1 MRLVEGAKPGTFDLE
16 GLSQWEAFML
26 LCVTS
31 EGAVNLRNKSF
42 QFRDP
47 RRMQRF
53 LDKLDRAVSTW
64 AVNQPKDA
72 PARKEIFAI
81 GAIV

>member
-1 MRLVEGAKPGTFDLE
+1 MRLVEGRKPGTFDLE
-16 GLSQWEAFML
+16 GLTQWEAFML

-31 EGAVNLRNKSF
+31 EGAVNLRSKAF

-53 LDKLDRAVSTW
+53 LGNLDKAVSTW
-64 AVNQPKDA
+64 AADQPKDA
-72 PARKEIFAI
+72 PARKEVFAI
-81 GAIV
+81 GKIV